1 MFNSYE
7 YDWLGEYMVMENDKF
22 YIPEKILNM
31 TQKEIR
37 SEKESIYKYRE
48 ELKQFRELC
57 EEIKRVMPITDAEIE
72 LLDKAAMFWNVYE
85 QIVWERDIAI
95 SQLEELGLSL
105 GEKVDHVKE
114 LIDTEPQWISCSERL
129 PKEKGWYQ
137 CTCRDNEIWNTD
149 GIVRDLY
156 WYPSLEE
163 FVDNI
168 RYERNNLKE
177 IEKFFWTKYV
187 VAWMPLPE
195 PYKGE

>member
-1 MFNSYE
+1 MNDLIKKKEVIERAEGCTFTDESMKKMWMY
-7 YDWLGEYMVMENDKF
+7 WL
-22 YIPEKILNM
+22 
-31 TQKEIR
+31 
-37 SEKESIYKYRE
+37 KY
-48 ELKQFRELC
+48 C
-57 EEIKRVMPITDAEIE
+57 
-72 LLDKAAMFWNVYE
+72 
-85 QIVWERDIAI
+85 
-95 SQLEELGLSL
+95 LE
-105 GEKVDHVKE
+105 VPA
-114 LIDTEPQWISCSERL
+114 EPQWIPCSERL

-168 RYERNNLKE
+168 RYERNDLKE